1 MKRFLLFFAA
11 TAISTLG
18 MAQTKTVTTPAKKV
32 VTPAKT
38 SAAPVKTMV
47 TPAPLFKNQIDSLKK
62 IINESDSIISTLQ
75 LKVDSLEVKKITI
88 INNYNEKVSVI
99 RDASA
104 AEHARWFESVIR
116 NLEDY
121 RELK

>member
-1 MKRFLLFFAA
+1 MKNSKRLDKRLFSSVVIAFIAVLFGVG
-11 TAISTLG
+11 IY
-18 MAQTKTVTTPAKKV
+18 MIHNTPEIVPDNSEKY
-32 VTPAKT
+32 
-38 SAAPVKTMV
+38 
-47 TPAPLFKNQIDSLKK
+47 KNQIDSLNK
-62 IINESDSIISTLQ
+62 IINKSDSIISTLQ

-121 RELK
+121 RGLE